1 MEVWPNFNIWWGL
14 LGLLPFVAYI
24 VIMYRGMDMVPGT
37 LLCVILGGIIN
48 HQGILG
54 MGNEIMGAL
63 KTPLA
68 VVGFIIMLGRG
79 LGMVLSETKVAHTIV
94 YGIMHLIGV
103 NTKKRAMFG
112 IMIATMFITALLG
125 TMAGGVAIISPIVVP
140 IAAAVRLTPATVGV
154 LFQGVGEEAL
164 TLGPFTPP
172 VVTLLA
178 ITGLSYSTMLLGAAI
193 PVAVITIIV
202 TWFMALRIQR
212 QTENSLAYSEDMQ
225 VEAVHPDKKQKFAA
239 AVFLITFFA
248 LIVYGISI
256 KAGTGFVVAIMIGL
270 ALLVGQIARL
280 SLDNT
285 FQLFVKG
292 MAGNLWLFFGILLLS
307 PLINYV
313 EMAGGFKAL
322 TKLVEPLLNAG
333 GAAATV
339 IVAGLFGAFGVSGN
353 VVAEMMTLHTMFKDV
368 LVGQEV
374 SMVAWA
380 VTLIVAT
387 RVTNFI
393 YPGGNMFAMMG
404 FAELK
409 EMKWMLKNGY
419 VVAFAQTILLIVY
432 AILFVKK

>member
-1 MEVWPNFNIWWGL
+1 MDVNFNIWWGL

-24 VIMYRGMDMVPGT
+24 VIMYRGMGMVSGT

-48 HQGILG
+48 HHGISG
-54 MGNEIMGAL
+54 IGNEILNSL

-68 VVGFIIMLGRG
+68 AVGFIIMLGRG
-79 LGMVLSETKVAHTIV
+79 LGMVLLETKVAHTIV
-94 YGIMHLIGV
+94 YGIIHYIGIK
-103 NTKKRAMFG
+103 TKKRAMFG

-140 IAAAVRLTPATVGV
+140 IAAAVGLSRATVGV

-164 TLGPFTPP
+164 TLGPFSPP
-172 VVTLLA
+172 VVTLLT
-178 ITGLSYSTMLLGAAI
+178 ITGLTYSSMVLGAAI
-193 PVAVITIIV
+193 PVAVVTIIV

-212 QTENSLAYSEDMQ
+212 QTENSLTYSEDMQ
-225 VEAVHPDKKQKFAA
+225 VEAFHPDKKQKFAA
-239 AVFLITFFA
+239 AVFLITFLA
-248 LIVYGISI
+248 LIAYGISI
-256 KAGTGFVVAIMIGL
+256 KAGTGFVVAVMIGL
-270 ALLVGQIARL
+270 ALLVGQIGRL

-322 TKLVEPLLNAG
+322 TILVEPLLNSG
-333 GAAATV
+333 GAAVTV

-353 VVAEMMTLHTMFKDV
+353 VEAEMITLHTMFKDV
-368 LVGQEV
+368 LARQEV

-380 VTLIVAT
+380 ITLIVAT

-404 FAELK
+404 FAKLK
-409 EMKWMLKNGY
+409 EIKWMLKNGY
-419 VVAFAQTILLIVY
+419 MVALAQTILLIVY
-432 AILFVKK
+432 AILLVKK

>member
-1 MEVWPNFNIWWGL
+1 MAGAEFNVWWGL
-14 LGLLPFVAYI
+14 FGLLPFLVYI
-24 VIMYRGMDMVPGT
+24 IIMYRGMDLVPGT

-48 HQGILG
+48 HHGVLGI
-54 MGNEIMGAL
+54 GNEILGSL

-193 PVAVITIIV
+193 PIAVITIIV
-202 TWFMALRIQR
+202 TWFMAGRIQKE
-212 QTENSLAYSEDMQ
+212 TEGSLTYSENME
-225 VEAVHPDKKQKFAA
+225 VASFHPDKKNIFAS

-270 ALLVGQIARL
+270 ALLVGQVARL
-280 SLDNT
+280 SMDHT
-285 FQLFVKG
+285 YQLFVKG
-292 MAGNLWLFFGILLLS
+292 MAGNLWLFFGILLLH
-307 PLINYV
+307 PLIHYV

-322 TKLVEPLLNAG
+322 TTLAEPFLNAG
-333 GAAATV
+333 GASATV

-353 VVAEMMTLHTMFKDV
+353 VVAEMMTLHTMFKEM
-368 LVGQEV
+368 LVKQEV
-374 SMVAWA
+374 SMIAWA

-387 RVTNFI
+387 RITNFI

-409 EMKWMLKNGY
+409 EIKWMLKNGY
-419 VVAFAQTILLIVY
+419 MVAIAQTTLLILY
-432 AILFVKK
+432 AYLFV

>member
-1 MEVWPNFNIWWGL
+1 MEDFNIWWGL
-14 LGLLPFVAYI
+14 LGLLPFVTYI
-24 VIMYRGMDMVPGT
+24 VIMYRGMAMVPGT

-48 HQGILG
+48 HHGILG
-54 MGNEIMGAL
+54 IGTEILNSL

-79 LGMVLSETKVAHTIV
+79 LGMVLLETKVAHTLV
-94 YGIMHLIGV
+94 YGILHFIGI

-125 TMAGGVAIISPIVVP
+125 TMSGGVAIISPIVVP
-140 IAAAVRLTPATVGV
+140 IAAAVGLSRATVGV

-164 TLGPFTPP
+164 TLGPFSPP
-172 VVTLLA
+172 VVTLLT
-178 ITGLSYSTMLLGAAI
+178 ITGLSYSTMVLGAAI
-193 PVAVITIIV
+193 PVAVVTIMV

-212 QTENSLAYSEDMQ
+212 QTENSLTYSKDMQ
-225 VEAVHPDKKQKFAA
+225 VEAFHPDKKQKFAA
-239 AVFLITFFA
+239 AVFLVTFIA

-256 KAGTGFVVAIMIGL
+256 KAGTGFIVAVMIGL

-285 FQLFVKG
+285 FELFVKG
-292 MAGNLWLFFGILLLS
+292 MAGNLWLFLGILLLG
-307 PLINYV
+307 PLIKYV

-322 TKLVEPLLNAG
+322 TSLAEPLINAG

-339 IVAGLFGAFGVSGN
+339 IVAGFFGAFGISGN
-353 VVAEMMTLHTMFKDV
+353 VEAEMITLHNMFKDI
-368 LVGQEV
+368 LGTQEI

-380 VTLIVAT
+380 ITLIVAT

-409 EMKWMLKNGY
+409 EIKWMLKNGY
-419 VVAFAQTILLIVY
+419 VVALAQTILLIVY
-432 AILFVKK
+432 AILFVKI